1 VVEPLNHYK
10 GVAMKK
16 NTLGKIQK
24 NTLHQQIVSLLA
36 KRIIN
41 QMQPGDKLPSERDI
55 AADLDVNRATVREAL
70 KKLETL
76 GLIEIRHGEGIFIKD
91 YLTSG
96 NLELFKM
103 IIYLNDTIPLS
114 ILQNLLEIRRIIVP
128 QMAANAS
135 ENITR
140 EELQQFEAIVTSH
153 DTILEKDLAVHQ
165 LIAKASRNLLYIFIL
180 NFFNQIFRDFG
191 YLYFENPDNQNRS
204 ELFHRELLEAFK
216 AKNSKK
222 AYTITHS
229 VLEYTEKR
237 IFAYYSQIYNN
248 KG

>member
-1 VVEPLNHYK
+1 
-10 GVAMKK
+10 MKK

-41 QMQPGDKLPSERDI
+41 ELQPGDKLPSERDI

-91 YLTSG
+91 YLSSG

-103 IIYLNDTIPLS
+103 MIYLNDTIPFS
-114 ILQNLLEIRRIIVP
+114 ILQNLLEIRMIIVP
-128 QMAANAS
+128 QMAAIAS
-135 ENITR
+135 QKINK
-140 EELQQFEAIVTSH
+140 EEIKLFESIVASN
-153 DTILEKDLAVHQ
+153 DSILEKDLAVHQ
-165 LIAKASRNLLYIFIL
+165 LIAKASRNMLYIFLL

-191 YLYFENPDNQNRS
+191 YLYFENPQNQKRS
-204 ELFHRELLEAFK
+204 QKFHRDLLEAFK
-216 AKNSKK
+216 ANDSKK
-222 AYTITHS
+222 AYAITYS
-229 VLEYTEKR
+229 VLEYTQEQ
-237 IFAYYSQIYNN
+237 IYSYYSQIYPD

>member
-1 VVEPLNHYK
+1 
-10 GVAMKK
+10 MKK
-16 NTLGKIQK
+16 NTLGKLQK

-91 YLTSG
+91 YLIGG

-103 IIYLNDTIPLS
+103 MIYLNETIPLS

-128 QMAANAS
+128 QMAAKAS
-135 ENITR
+135 ENISK
-140 EELQQFEAIVTSH
+140 EELKQFEAIVTSH

-165 LIAKASRNLLYIFIL
+165 LIAKSSRNMFYIFIL

-191 YLYFENPDNQNRS
+191 YLYFENPDNQKRS
-204 ELFHRELLEAFK
+204 ETFHRELLEAFK
-216 AKNSKK
+216 SKNNKK
-222 AYTITHS
+222 AYDITYS

-237 IFAYYSQIYNN
+237 IYAYYSQIYNN

>member
-1 VVEPLNHYK
+1 
-10 GVAMKK
+10 MKK
-16 NTLGKIQK
+16 HTLGKLHK

-36 KRIIN
+36 QRIIN
-41 QMQPGDKLPSERDI
+41 TMHPGDKLPSERDI

-70 KKLETL
+70 KKLEML

-103 IIYLNDTIPLS
+103 MIYLNDTIPFS
-114 ILQNLLEIRRIIVP
+114 ILQNLLEIRKIIVP
-128 QMAANAS
+128 QMAAIAS
-135 ENITR
+135 QNINR
-140 EELQQFEAIVTSH
+140 EEIQLFESIIENN

-165 LIAKASRNLLYIFIL
+165 LIAKASKNLLYMFLL

-191 YLYFENPDNQNRS
+191 YLYFENPDNQTRS
-204 ELFHRELLEAFK
+204 QKFHRELLEAFK
-216 AKNSKK
+216 SGNSKK
-222 AYTITHS
+222 AFSITQN

-237 IFAYYSQIYNN
+237 IYAYYSQIYPDR
-248 KG
+248 G

>member
-1 VVEPLNHYK
+1 
-10 GVAMKK
+10 MKK
-16 NTLGKIQK
+16 NTLGKLQK

-91 YLTSG
+91 YLTGG

-103 IIYLNDTIPLS
+103 MIYLNETIPLS

-128 QMAANAS
+128 QMAAKAS
-135 ENITR
+135 ENISK

-165 LIAKASRNLLYIFIL
+165 LIAKSSKNMLYIFIL

-191 YLYFENPDNQNRS
+191 YLYFENPDNQKRS
-204 ELFHRELLEAFK
+204 DKFHRELLEAFK
-216 AKNSKK
+216 SKNSKK
-222 AYTITHS
+222 AYEITYS

-237 IFAYYSQIYNN
+237 IYAYYSQIYNK